1 MGSGSPAMKEP
12 SLYPPILPHVM
23 AITQDKATTL
33 LAAQYLS
40 QTMFL
45 SVCIKP
51 SSVKL
56 VLIGYVLIVY
66 GIYCHCCHIT
76 VSFLLVNPS
85 HLLRALHP
93 TCNIS
98 SSIQFCRWVG
108 LSANDGELSLDKRNH
123 HLVIPGDSSPFP
135 QSKLHPRPNLFI
147 KPLN

>member
-1 MGSGSPAMKEP
+1 MGSGSPAMKQP

-23 AITQDKATTL
+23 AMTQDKATIL

-56 VLIGYVLIVY
+56 VLIGYVLIGY
-66 GIYCHCCHIT
+66 GIYCHCCRIT
-76 VSFLLVNPS
+76 ISFLLVNPS
-85 HLLRALHP
+85 HSLRALHP

-98 SSIQFCRWVG
+98 SSIQFCRWVS
-108 LSANDGELSLDKRNH
+108 LSANDVELSLDKSF
-123 HLVIPGDSSPFP
+123 LTTLSSLGTPV
-135 QSKLHPRPNLFI
+135 LFRSPTYI
-147 KPLN
+147 LGPTFSLSP